1 MIQHVDYDR
10 LVADYHAHL
19 VETLRGFGPA
29 ADFLDLWVPDEDP
42 LRSLANML
50 DAARAGGCPALEI
63 AVGAAQARSL
73 DRTALN
79 TMAAGFGV
87 AEITTQPEGGL
98 CLTIRFDGSAAPM
111 AVRPTAPSAT
121 ADPRRPLPL
130 SAAPAPRRDIPAA
143 YAAAITAA
151 IAADQTADWAAEPP
165 AGLVCGRGEADG
177 TALAVWIDG
186 NGLVRQ
192 ADPEAAAANEGVR
205 GVLAALCR
213 VIVGLPAQEAADH
226 GVIRL
231 ERALRDFSQPPPV
244 PGVVTPAAASPLFV
258 TAERLLRG
266 AIADWRARTGTP
278 VTGNSYDDG
287 PRPGWR
293 ALDDAGR
300 RALLV
305 SACGDYARS
314 EGVAAADAEVVTIEY
329 DVRVLIRFH
338 GGLAAG
344 DRQHALMALER
355 HVKRLVD
362 PRLEL
367 HFEPAG
373 DANRIRR
380 LSSAPSS

>member
-111 AVRPTAPSAT
+111 AVRPTASSAA
-121 ADPRRPLPL
+121 ADPLRPLPL

-143 YAAAITAA
+143 FAAAITAA
-151 IAADQTADWAAEPP
+151 IAADQTADRAAEPP

-177 TALAVWIDG
+177 AAMVVWFDG
-186 NGLVRQ
+186 DGTVHQ
-192 ADPEAAAANEGVR
+192 ASQEGAANEGVR

-278 VTGNSYDDG
+278 VTGNSYDEG

-314 EGVAAADAEVVTIEY
+314 EGGGAADAEVMAIEY

-344 DRQHALMALER
+344 DRQRTLMALER

-380 LSSAPSS
+380 LSGGPSS